1 MPQEKIIIKFKPE
14 GHEDLIRAINRL
26 NVATQNFKNQTLKPT
41 KTMGAFEQRNTR
53 LTDVNNKGA
62 KAFSTIRSKLLL
74 FNFAMGLGVA
84 QLIKFTEQ
92 ATKLQDVRR
101 AFDTLQGGAGRGAI
115 AINKL
120 KEATD
125 DTVSEFDL
133 FQQANNAMILG
144 VTKNSDEMAEMF
156 DIAQRLGQALGR
168 DTKESVESLKTFTT
182 FEISIFLV

>member
-1 MPQEKIIIKFKPE
+1 MPQEKIIIKFEPE
-14 GHEDLIRAINRL
+14 GHEKLINAINRL
-26 NVATQNFKNQTLKPT
+26 NVATQNFKNQTLGTT
-41 KTMGAFEQRNTR
+41 KAMGAFEQRNTR
-53 LTDVNNKGA
+53 LTDTNNKGA

-84 QLIKFTEQ
+84 QLIKFTQQ
-92 ATKLQDVRR
+92 AAKLQDVRR

-115 AINKL
+115 AIDKL

-125 DTVSEFDL
+125 GAVSEFDL

-156 DIAQRLGQALGR
+156 DIAQRLGRALGR
-168 DTKESVESLKTFTT
+168 DTK
-182 FEISIFLV
+182 